1 MITFTSVS
9 KSYEGQQ
16 VLRDVSFSLAKGEM
30 AFITGPTGAGKTTLL
45 RLIYMAERPDSGD
58 IVVDERQ
65 LSSLRPSQIPLH
77 RRNIGVVF
85 QDFRLLDNL
94 TVFDNVALAL
104 RIRGIGER
112 DVQLLVTE
120 ALKSVHLR
128 HKTDG
133 YPRTLSG
140 GEQQRV
146 VIARAIVASPPVVL
160 ADEPTGNLDA
170 DTAQHIMRIFLE
182 LHVKGTT
189 IFIATHNRDL
199 FRYSGNRVMRIENGT
214 LTGEEKE

>member
-1 MITFTSVS
+1 MITFLNVS
-9 KSYEGQQ
+9 KSYDGQQ
-16 VLRDVSFSLAKGEM
+16 VLGNASFTLSRGEM
-30 AFITGPTGAGKTTLL
+30 AFVTGPTGAGKTTLL
-45 RLIYMAERPDSGD
+45 RLIYLAERPDSGD

-65 LSSLRPSQIPLH
+65 LRSLRASQVPMH

-104 RIRGIGER
+104 RIRSVGEK

-128 HKTDG
+128 HKIG
-133 YPRTLSG
+133 NYPRTLSG

-146 VIARAIVASPPVVL
+146 VIARAIVASPPIVL

-189 IFIATHNRDL
+189 IFIATHNREL
-199 FRYSGNRVMRIENGT
+199 FRYTGNRVLRIENGSIRA
-214 LTGEEKE
+214 EETE